1 MKANGLVEYLAL
13 IENAFLKVHPSTNK
27 TEYIFKQLATQS
39 YGSDTMDKLVQEK
52 LIDARELLGKLE
64 GTEGVWK
71 PKGLYSNEFS
81 TRASSLLK
89 TLSALNSAAL
99 AREGSPTQPADK
111 AAKHAAQL
119 REAYQIFLVTFKVVG
134 NAHLNYNQ
142 KDPKTQTQ
150 FTPSTTTKPQW
161 APRSYIG
168 GDKPLTPEEVQKI
181 FEGKATCS
189 YDNIPALGRRAVTV
203 VRSYEIPYLVS
214 WVLELDGPL
223 NDYYNRYLPKHRRP
237 SFMRDELTLRPLAS
251 QENFVVLI
259 SALLLVFYL
268 LFKLIF

>member
-1 MKANGLVEYLAL
+1 M
-13 IENAFLKVHPSTNK
+13 
-27 TEYIFKQLATQS
+27 
-39 YGSDTMDKLVQEK
+39 
-52 LIDARELLGKLE
+52 
-64 GTEGVWK
+64 
-71 PKGLYSNEFS
+71 
-81 TRASSLLK
+81 
-89 TLSALNSAAL
+89 
-99 AREGSPTQPADK
+99 
-111 AAKHAAQL
+111 
-119 REAYQIFLVTFKVVG
+119 VG

-150 FTPSTTTKPQW
+150 FTPSSTTKSQW

-223 NDYYNRYLPKHRRP
+223 NDYVSFPIRYKKDSSNNDTIYKQYNRYLPKHRRP